1 MAAAELVVVG
11 AGGMGRE
18 AAAWVAAARPDDL
31 LLGILD
37 DDPSLHGTIVAG
49 LPLLGGLGWLE
60 DHPHVA
66 AVLGLGVP
74 AARMRVVAR
83 LDEMG
88 VSLATV
94 IHPDATVG
102 PRTVVEE
109 GAILCPGVLLTCD
122 VHVGRAVIVN
132 YRAMIG
138 HDGRLGEGCF
148 IAPGA
153 HLGGNVTV
161 GAQAD
166 VGIGSSIIQGV
177 TIGERA
183 VVGAGA
189 VVIEDVPPD
198 TTVVGVPARPLPRRR
213 P

>member
-18 AAAWVAAARPDDL
+18 AAAWVAAARPDDR

-37 DDPSLHGTIVAG
+37 ADPALHGTTVAE
-49 LPLLGGLGWLE
+49 LPVLGDLDWLD

-74 AARMRVVAR
+74 ATRMQVVAQ
-83 LDEMG
+83 LDERG
-88 VSLATV
+88 TALATV
-94 IHPDATVG
+94 IHPDVTVG
-102 PRTVVEE
+102 PRTVVAD
-109 GAILCPGVLLTCD
+109 GAIVCPGVLLTCD
-122 VHVGRAVIVN
+122 VHVGRAAIVN
-132 YRAMIG
+132 YRAMVG
-138 HDGRLGEGCF
+138 HDGHLGDGCF

-153 HLGGNVTV
+153 HLAGNVTV

-166 VGIGSSIIQGV
+166 VGIGASIIQGV
-177 TIGERA
+177 TVGERA

-189 VVIEDVPPD
+189 VVIADVPRD
-198 TTVVGVPARPLPRRR
+198 TTVVGVPARPLPRKRR
-213 P
+213 